1 MIALLELHTFSSLN
15 ENFINEYGDTL
26 KSADIKI
33 LFYDPN
39 AVEKKGLKNISENKI
54 KSAFNDES
62 IYVFSNPDLL
72 RTFLVEQEYLNS
84 NLLFMSSGNYASL
97 DLEEIKDLVKTN

>member
-1 MIALLELHTFSSLN
+1 MH
-15 ENFINEYGDTL
+15 
-26 KSADIKI
+26 
-33 LFYDPN
+33 
-39 AVEKKGLKNISENKI
+39 
-54 KSAFNDES
+54 NDNNL
-62 IYVFSNPDLL
+62 IVFSNPDLL

>member
-1 MIALLELHTFSSLN
+1 MYN
-15 ENFINEYGDTL
+15 ETHKLVSDMDIVIMAAAV
-26 KSADIKI
+26 ADYK
-33 LFYDPN
+33 P
-39 AVEKKGLKNISENKI
+39 ENISENKI